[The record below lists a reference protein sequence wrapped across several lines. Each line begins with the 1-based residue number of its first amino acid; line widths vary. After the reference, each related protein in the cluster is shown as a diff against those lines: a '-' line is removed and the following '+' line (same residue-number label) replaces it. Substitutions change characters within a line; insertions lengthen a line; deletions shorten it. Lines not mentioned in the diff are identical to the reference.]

1 MTIQEKVEAN
11 EKSIKEQL
19 ETLRNTLNDLSKAY
33 KKNPTDWQYLT
44 ALSYSNNAL
53 VELNKQ
59 LTEFGKDKV
68 EQLLD

>member
-68 EQLLD
+68 ERL

>member
-68 EQLLD
+68 EQL

>member
-1 MTIQEKVEAN
+1 MTIQEKVEYN

-33 KKNPTDWQYLT
+33 KQKPTDWQYLT

-59 LTEFGKDKV
+59 LAELGQNKIS
-68 EQLLD
+68 

>member
-1 MTIQEKVEAN
+1 MTIQEKVEYN
-11 EKSIKEQL
+11 GKSIKELL
-19 ETLRNTLNDLSKAY
+19 ETLRNTLNDFSKAY

-68 EQLLD
+68 EQL